1 MGSLVSVVIPTYFR
15 NKRLRETLQSVASQT
30 HEPIE
35 VIVVDDSGEGHAEQ
49 VVCEFEEHDLSIQ
62 YLAHDRNEGAH
73 AARDTGLQHIT
84 GDFVQFLDDDDRLKP
99 EKIERQVEFLHS
111 HEEVGVV
118 YCGFE
123 YDSEVDGLLHSHE
136 EVGVVYCGF
145 EYDFEVDSP
154 PEPTTRGDV
163 LEDCLRFYDN
173 PLTTSTMLIDVEE
186 IEKIRP
192 LYRNSSGSDDIR
204 MSIKLAKHTQFDYI
218 SNRLVIRKKDS
229 DSRGT
234 SWGGIE
240 GRREILEDFS
250 ELYEEY
256 PKEVYHDALAEI
268 YQLQGRRYLD
278 ERIWSP
284 NAIYSFGQAMRYSPE
299 KSLLHIGEF
308 LSSLAGR
315 PGRKLAIQVQ
325 DTL

>member
-123 YDSEVDGLLHSHE
+123 YDSEVDG
-136 EVGVVYCGF
+136 
-145 EYDFEVDSP
+145 P
-154 PEPTTRGDV
+154 PEPITRGDV

-256 PKEVYHDALAEI
+256 PKEVYHDALAET